1 VINLQVIENNLLG
14 TATMSEARL
23 SQAHIRNLAE
33 FVIFKM
39 QTSNAFNISL
49 SLKEGEISDDEDL
62 KTGDKSTSR

>member
-1 VINLQVIENNLLG
+1 
-14 TATMSEARL
+14 MSEARL

-49 SLKEGEISDDEDL
+49 SLKEGEISDDEDF
-62 KTGDKSTSR
+62 KTKDISTSRPISSKKNSGNQPR